1 MTIQAV
7 GTLFLSKLAASM
19 YVIRD
24 INTEDQYVIPINNDD
39 GQYST
44 L

>member
-1 MTIQAV
+1 MNIQAV
-7 GTLFLSKLAASM
+7 SLLFLSKLAASM

-24 INTEDQYVIPINNDD
+24 INTEDQYVIPINNND
-39 GQYST
+39 GQYNT